1 MYDEIEARMAGGQPE
16 VDVLNDLQ
24 ERLSALTLP
33 QRAGRGRQ
41 RCKANWTALMDELK
55 AARPRPKSTRTGG
68 EAESEGEGEE

>member
-16 VDVLNDLQ
+16 EDVLRCLQ

-41 RCKANWTALMDELK
+41 RKKANWQALIDELR

-68 EAESEGEGEE
+68 AESEGEEEE